1 MAMMG
6 MLFGLLASFFV
17 YNDARKRGYGAIML
31 ILWSVGSAIM
41 PYVFVPIYLLFGRK
55 TQEREQ
61 YNDHREQ
68 YNDQDIID
76 IEATVV
82 EETINCMKCGRK
94 IEEKFLKCPY
104 CQEPTETSPK
114 DD

>member
-1 MAMMG
+1 MAMIS
-6 MLFGLLASFFV
+6 MLIGLLTAFFV
-17 YNDARKRGYGAIML
+17 YNDARKRGHGAIML

-55 TQEREQ
+55 TKEREQ
-61 YNDHREQ
+61 YYERKQYDDNDV
-68 YNDQDIID
+68 ID

-82 EETINCMKCGRK
+82 EETINCTSCGRK
-94 IEEKFLKCPY
+94 INEELLECPY
-104 CQEPTETSPK
+104 CQEPTSTSRK